1 MNETENEIKTAEPC
15 EQAAAESAETAVEQT
30 SAADSI
36 AAPLK
41 NDKPEPGENVI
52 AGIVGA
58 FLFALVGGLLYFLVY
73 QTGFIAGICG
83 LITVV
88 LSYLGYQ
95 LFSGRKGSSKGV
107 IFSVIMSVIVIA
119 AAEYTCLA
127 YIIYNEFESV
137 YHINFFDAMRVTPA
151 FLKQGEILGEVIRDL
166 LIAYALGAVASF
178 GTIKTNLAAA
188 KRKNAAVQNA
198 SPVQA
203 AAELP
208 QTAETVTE
216 TAHTEISETVP
227 EAEQAQTLH
236 TDAEVTDDPEI

>member
-1 MNETENEIKTAEPC
+1 MNETEAK
-15 EQAAAESAETAVEQT
+15 AETADTYGQDV
-30 SAADSI
+30 SGNAN
-36 AAPLK
+36 APLDQTNTVK
-41 NDKPEPGENVI
+41 GFEAVTPESEPKPGENVI

-137 YHINFFDAMRVTPA
+137 YNINFFDAMRVTPA

-203 AAELP
+203 APELP

-216 TAHTEISETVP
+216 TAHTETSETVP
-227 EAEQAQTLH
+227 EAAQVQTLH
-236 TDAEVTDDPEI
+236 TDAEVTDSPEA

>member
-1 MNETENEIKTAEPC
+1 MNETEAK
-15 EQAAAESAETAVEQT
+15 AETADTYGQDVSGNANAPSDQT
-30 SAADSI
+30 NTVKGFEAVT
-36 AAPLK
+36 
-41 NDKPEPGENVI
+41 PESEPKPGENVI

-119 AAEYTCLA
+119 VAEYTCLA

-137 YHINFFDAMRVTPA
+137 YNINFFDAMRVTPA

-203 AAELP
+203 APELP

-216 TAHTEISETVP
+216 TA
-227 EAEQAQTLH
+227 QAQTLH
-236 TDAEVTDDPEI
+236 TDTEAADGPEA